1 MPPIVLEE
9 RPRSQ
14 GGPPLGVLA
23 LVSLLLLIAGLVA
36 SAALGGTF
44 PSPFGDPATIQAY
57 FSHEPD
63 AVRTA
68 SVLLFGSS
76 VPLVIYAATVCVRLR
91 QLGMTAPGSAIAL
104 AGGVLAG
111 GALASSGL
119 LQWTLA
125 SSGVRDFEPVVR
137 ALQDLTFLSGG
148 PAHVVFLGLLIAGI
162 ATPGLLLGLIPRP
175 LAWAGL
181 VIAGLAE
188 LSFFTLAWPA
198 LGLLVPLA
206 RFPGLLWL
214 VAVGF
219 LLPHPPSRT
228 PSERTS

>member
-1 MPPIVLEE
+1 MHQ
-9 RPRSQ
+9 Q
-14 GGPPLGVLA
+14 GGPPLGALA
-23 LVSLLLLIAGLVA
+23 LVSLVLLVAGLVS
-36 SAALGGTF
+36 SAALRGTF
-44 PSPFGDPATIQAY
+44 PSPFGDPAASLTY
-57 FSHEPD
+57 FREQPD

-76 VPLVIYAATVCVRLR
+76 VPLLVYAATVSVRLR

-104 AGGVLAG
+104 AGGVLAA

-125 SSGVRDFEPVVR
+125 SPEVRGSEPVVR

-162 ATPGLLLGLIPRP
+162 AIPGLVLGLLPRP

-188 LSFFTLAWPA
+188 LSFLTLAWPP
-198 LGLLVPLA
+198 LGLLIPLA

-219 LLPHPPSRT
+219 VLPHRASRT

>member
-1 MPPIVLEE
+1 MTQTAVS
-9 RPRSQ
+9 RPHRQ

-23 LVSLLLLIAGLVA
+23 VVSLVLLLTGLVS

-44 PSPFGDPATIQAY
+44 PSPFGDPAASLTY
-57 FSHEPD
+57 FREQPD

-76 VPLVIYAATVCVRLR
+76 VPLVIYAATASVRLR
-91 QLGMTAPGSAIAL
+91 QLGMTAPGSVIAL
-104 AGGVLAG
+104 AGGTLAG

-125 SSGVRDFEPVVR
+125 SPVVRDSEPVVT

-148 PAHVVFLGLLIAGI
+148 PVHVVFLGLLIAGI
-162 ATPGLLLGLIPRP
+162 AVPGLVLGLFPRW

-188 LSFFTLAWPA
+188 LSFLTLAWPP

-219 LLPHPPSRT
+219 VLPQQRPRT